1 MISRLFLGL
10 LFFFVWSLQ
19 AQEDFIHYT
28 PEHGLPSS
36 EVYDVIC
43 DQKGFIWISTDRG
56 VSRFNGYTFE
66 NFYTSDGLT
75 DNLIIELFE
84 DKHNRIWFS
93 ANSGQL
99 CYYDYTDAKIHEYQY
114 NDKLQKYL
122 PSRVIIKS
130 IRVDSS
136 GTLYI
141 GYLSFGSISLDK
153 DGKITVID
161 SRPAKQSTIYKA
173 CFREVEGQPLLYTVG
188 ANNHFNDTV
197 EIQVDLPGIRLYRTL
212 PLASGHFLDA
222 YMKKRKNGTYVCSV
236 PGFLLEFA
244 PGKQPLII
252 PIKDD
257 VRRIYEDSRQRLW
270 ICFRKE
276 GARLYEP
283 GEHLGSKRFSTILPE
298 KYTNAICEDKEQGM
312 WVGIYNDALYYRPGV
327 NINVEKVP
335 GIPAAAVLKCM
346 GSKDSDLYIGTE
358 SGQLY
363 CFHANGTLDSRMLPV
378 SHITWIQDLDSGLMV
393 YGNRRCYIWKNKVR
407 VLSKPERSEGVYSVR
422 KTDSVIYAGAY
433 SSMLRFMARPPYT
446 ELPFVRLFP
455 GRFEAIFADKGR
467 LLLGSS
473 NGVYSFEDDTTL
485 SYNHWF
491 DKACRTVDIQ
501 SIRGYLAFATLGEG
515 IRFVN
520 RDNGKAFTLG
530 TRQGMLSNNIN
541 ALYTNDSSLW
551 AASNFGLNEIRFSRD
566 SFRVY
571 SYTISNGLKVSEIRK
586 IQIHNNRLW
595 MMTPRGIY
603 SFGLAGIINNREGI
617 PVHILSVINGDTAY
631 TGTSLLG
638 DIRVHFN
645 SILRIRYVG
654 LSYKQYRNIQY
665 KYRLLEK
672 DSAWAY
678 TRNTEVE
685 FAFLSEGHY
694 TFELSAS
701 NEDGEW
707 SAAVKFHFSIE
718 PPFWKTWWFMLTSG
732 LLVFGIFLTLFMVR
746 IRRLK
751 EENRIREQLYD
762 YRQQALVARMNPH
775 FIFNSLNSI
784 HYFIF
789 NEDKRMAGKYL
800 TRFASLMRLTL
811 DLSTREYVKLEEDIR
826 ALELYMELEAWRF
839 KDKFGFTLHID
850 KTLDLSQTLVPPM
863 LVQPFVENAV
873 KHGLLNR
880 SGAGG
885 QLDVYYRR
893 AGQNLE
899 CIVEDNGVGREEV
912 ERLKQQHIPG
922 PAHRS
927 AGINL
932 TLQRLETACTKN
944 KQPFLFIYTD
954 KTPATHSETGTIIRF
969 YIPFNYAKNTDH

>member
-10 LFFFVWSLQ
+10 LFFFVCSLQ

-28 PEHGLPSS
+28 TEHGLPSS

-84 DKHNRIWFS
+84 DRQNRIWFS
-93 ANSGQL
+93 ANSGRL

-114 NDKLQKYL
+114 NDALQKYL

-130 IRVDSS
+130 IRVDSY

-141 GYLSFGSISLDK
+141 GYLSFGAVSIDK
-153 DGKITVID
+153 HGNISVIAP
-161 SRPAKQSTIYKA
+161 RPAGTSNSYKVH
-173 CFREVEGQPLLYTVG
+173 FREIQGQALLYTVG
-188 ANNHFNDTV
+188 SNHNSNDTV
-197 EIQVDLPGIRLYRTL
+197 EVLIDLPGIRFHKIL
-212 PLASGHFLDA
+212 PLVPGHFLDA
-222 YMKKRKNGTYVCSV
+222 YMQKRKNGTYVCSV
-236 PGFLLEFA
+236 PGFLLEIA
-244 PGKQPLII
+244 RGKQPVII
-252 PIKDD
+252 PIQDD
-257 VRRIYEDSRQRLW
+257 VRRIYEDSQQRLW
-270 ICFRKE
+270 VCFRKE
-276 GARLYEP
+276 GARRYEP
-283 GEHLGSKRFSTILPE
+283 GEPLGSKRFSTLLPG

-312 WVGIYNDALYYRPGV
+312 WAGIYNDALYYRPGV
-327 NINVEKVP
+327 NIKVDKLP
-335 GIPAAAVLKCM
+335 GIPAAAVLKSM

-363 CFHANGTLDSRMLPV
+363 CLHANGNLDSCMLPV

-393 YGNRRCYIWKNKVR
+393 YGKRRCYIYKNKIS
-407 VLSKPERSEGVYSVR
+407 VLDKPDRALGVYCIR
-422 KTDSVIYAGAY
+422 KTDSIIYAGFH
-433 SSMLRFMARPPYT
+433 SSVLRFMAHPPYT
-446 ELPFVRLFP
+446 ELPSVRLFS
-455 GRFEAIFADKGR
+455 GRFETIFADENC
-467 LLLGSS
+467 LLLGNS
-473 NGVYSFEDDTTL
+473 NGVHSLEGNTAV

-501 SIRGYLAFATLGEG
+501 SIREYLSFATLGEG

-520 RDNGKAFTLG
+520 RATGKAFTLG

-541 ALYTNDSSLW
+541 ALYVNDSSLW

-566 SFRVY
+566 SFRIY

-586 IQIHNNRLW
+586 LRIHNERLW
-595 MMTPRGIY
+595 MMTPRGLY
-603 SFGLAGIINNREGI
+603 SLALSGIVNNQAGI
-617 PVHILSVINGDTAY
+617 PVHILSVINGDTTY
-631 TGTSLLG
+631 TGASLL
-638 DIRVHFN
+638 DNIRVHFN
-645 SILRIRYVG
+645 SILRIQYVG

-672 DSAWAY
+672 DSAWTY
-678 TRNTEVE
+678 TKNTEVE

-707 SAAVKFHFSIE
+707 SPTMQSHFSIE
-718 PPFWKTWWFMLTSG
+718 PPFWKTWWFMFTSG
-732 LLVFGIFLTLFMVR
+732 LLVLGLFLTVFLVR

-751 EENRIREQLYD
+751 QENMIREQLYD

-811 DLSTREYVKLEEDIR
+811 DLSTREYVRLEEDIR

-850 KTLDLSQTLVPPM
+850 KSLDLPEILVPPM
-863 LVQPFVENAV
+863 LVQPFVENAI

-880 SGAGG
+880 PEAGG
-885 QLDVYYRR
+885 QLNVYYRL
-893 AGQNLE
+893 ADQNLE
-899 CIVEDNGVGREEV
+899 CVVEDNGVGREEA
-912 ERLKQQHIPG
+912 ERLKQRMPG
-922 PAHRS
+922 QTHRS
-927 AGINL
+927 AGMDL
-932 TLQRLETACTKN
+932 TMQRLETACTKN
-944 KQPFLFIYTD
+944 KQAFLFIYND
-954 KTPATHSETGTIIRF
+954 KTLATHSETGTLIRF
-969 YIPFNYAKNTDH
+969 YIPFNYDKNTDH